1 MERKKNSS
9 NICGK
14 KGKHRTQARD
24 DAVTDKA
31 RGPIRSA
38 NSGEQAAHCLRQCSI
53 NQIADEIAQPR
64 AERAKGDIEHSPMH
78 REEQRDRKVF
88 IGDNFIHP
96 VRYCQVPILM
106 AFFDGL
112 LG

>member
-1 MERKKNSS
+1 MQRTIHNKGRARHIADILQNGEEEKQQQYLRQ
-9 NICGK
+9 
-14 KGKHRTQARD
+14 KGKHRTQASD

-64 AERAKGDIEHSPMH
+64 AER
-78 REEQRDRKVF
+78 QR
-88 IGDNFIHP
+88 
-96 VRYCQVPILM
+96 
-106 AFFDGL
+106 
-112 LG
+112 